1 MILQAL
7 CSYYRRASD
16 RLAQLGWIRKPV
28 DFAIV
33 IDGGGNFI
41 TVNDLRETR
50 DGKPSGR
57 PTLLP
62 NIGKQAQKHSVSGKD
77 ANLLW
82 DDAPFVLGM
91 KGRGMTTTNAFI
103 ATMEEFFPDG
113 AYGDDA
119 GIAAL
124 KAFCR
129 DQLPHGEVRERI
141 AALLPRKNDEMQP
154 VTVAFRLDGD
164 RDGYF
169 ISDRQVV
176 KDRLER
182 HFSQSDCNG
191 FCSITGRRAS
201 ISRNHTVLKNVWGGQ
216 SAGVSLV
223 SFNAAAFTS
232 YNKESGGN
240 APVGEAAMF
249 AYTTA
254 LNSLL
259 ESGSN
264 QRMQV
269 GDASTVFWSEE
280 PSRLEELFAVALTE
294 PPKDDPDSN
303 ASAIRELFESVETGK
318 RAKGDGNNRFYVLGL
333 SPNAARVAVRFWI
346 VGTVAEMEKNI
357 VRHFKDIRIA
367 HGPRDRDELSLF
379 RLLIQTAAQGKADN
393 IPPNLAGDVMRSIME
408 GAPYPATA
416 LSALVRRTRA
426 ERIVNH
432 ARAAFLKA
440 CINRSPFIEDKKEKE
455 LDVSLDLTN
464 TNIGY
469 RLGRLF
475 ATLEKTQEEALPGI
489 NATIR
494 DRFYGSASST
504 PASVF
509 PTLIRLS
516 KHHLAKIESKGMRTF
531 LEKLFAEIV
540 GAFSDFPAVL
550 SLSDQ
555 GRFAIGYYH
564 QRQDF
569 FTPKKPA
576 ADGSAGEQSD
586 EEE

>member
-1 MILQAL
+1 MILQSL
-7 CSYYRRASD
+7 VSYHRRASD
-16 RLAQLGWIRKPV
+16 KLAQLGWIRKPV

-33 IDGGGNFI
+33 IDGPGNFVA
-41 TVNDLRETR
+41 VNELRETKG
-50 DGKPSGR
+50 GKLSGK

-62 NIGKQAQKHSVSGKD
+62 NIGKQAQKHSNSGKD

-91 KGRGMTTTNAFI
+91 KTKGIMTAEAFA
-103 ATMEEFFPDG
+103 ATVNEFFPDG
-113 AYGDDA
+113 ADGDDP
-119 GIAAL
+119 GIMAI

-129 DQLPHGEVRERI
+129 DQLPRDEVRERI
-141 AALLPRKNDEMQP
+141 AASLPQKNGELLP
-154 VTVAFRLDGD
+154 VIVAFRLDGD

-169 ISDRQVV
+169 ISDRQTV
-176 KDRLER
+176 KARLET
-182 HFSQSDCNG
+182 HFTQADCNG
-191 FCSITGRRAS
+191 FCSVTGRRAS
-201 ISRNHTVLKNVWGGQ
+201 ISKNHTVLKNVWGGQ
-216 SAGVSLV
+216 SSGVSLV
-223 SFNAAAFTS
+223 SFNSAAFTS
-232 YNKESGGN
+232 YNKEGGDN

-259 ESGSN
+259 ESGSS

-280 PSRLEELFAVALTE
+280 PSQLESAFSMFFTE
-294 PPKDDPDSN
+294 PPKDDPDRNTN
-303 ASAIRELFESVETGK
+303 AVRALFEAVKTGNLPES
-318 RAKGDGNNRFYVLGL
+318 DSNNRFYVLGL
-333 SPNAARVAVRFWI
+333 SPNAARVAIRFWI
-346 VGTVAEMEKNI
+346 VGTVAEMERNI
-357 VRHFKDIRIA
+357 VEHFENIRIV

-379 RLLIQTAAQGKADN
+379 RLLVQTASQGKADN

-408 GAPYPATA
+408 GTPYPVTA

-426 ERIVNH
+426 ERNIPH

-440 CINRSPFIEDKKEKE
+440 CLNRSPLDKDEKE
-455 LDVSLDLTN
+455 LTVSLDLAN

-475 ATLEKTQEEALPGI
+475 ATLEKTQEDALPGL

-516 KHHLAKIESKGMRTF
+516 KHHLAKIDDKWKRTSR
-531 LEKLFAEIV
+531 EKLFGEIMD
-540 GAFSDFPAVL
+540 GIADFPPVL
-550 SLSDQ
+550 DLSDQ

-564 QRQDF
+564 QRQAF
-569 FTPKKPA
+569 FTPKQTAAEAPA
-576 ADGSAGEQSD
+576 DEQ
-586 EEE
+586 E